1 MDGWMDG
8 STHSLVHEWMDI
20 LMYRYGWMDGWMDT
34 SSMMH
39 YPLSLP
45 IICRRQLTD
54 GTIYF
59 LENNPSWISAVVGD
73 DL

>member
-1 MDGWMDG
+1 MIGWMDRG
-8 STHSLVHEWMDI
+8 IIGLMDRGMI
-20 LMYRYGWMDGWMDT
+20 GWMDT
-34 SSMMH
+34 LSSIMH
-39 YPLSLP
+39 YLLSLP

-73 DL
+73 NL